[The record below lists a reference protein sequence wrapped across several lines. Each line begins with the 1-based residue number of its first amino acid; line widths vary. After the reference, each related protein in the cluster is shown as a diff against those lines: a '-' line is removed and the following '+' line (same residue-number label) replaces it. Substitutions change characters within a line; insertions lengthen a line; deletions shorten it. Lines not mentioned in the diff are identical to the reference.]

1 MAGRGKKGKVGE
13 RRVMRCPKCGKD
25 TWHKLIES
33 PGNPD
38 PKYWWECEKCGSRKH
53 GRKKEVPSE
62 D

>member
-25 TWHKLIES
+25 TWHKLIEI
-33 PGNPD
+33 PGNPH
-38 PKYWWECEKCGSRKH
+38 PKYRWQCEKCGSLKH
-53 GRKKEVPSE
+53 GRKKVPSE